1 MARKY
6 DVVVIGAGPNGL
18 ATAAYLAKAGLKVL
32 VLEKRLEAG
41 GGLATELVTA
51 PGFLHNTHAI
61 YHLMVDFAP
70 PNQDFQMEELYNVR
84 YVRPSLQFA
93 MPLADGRCLCLYTD
107 VDKTC
112 SSIARFSER
121 DAATYR
127 EFHDKL
133 DWLMRDFLG
142 PATYV
147 PSVPPLDQIVR
158 LQATEVG
165 REIIALMELSPEEIV
180 NHFFENEHVKA
191 LMLYLACHWG
201 IGHDMNGLGY
211 MALICLNRTT
221 NYRLCLGGS
230 HMVSQA
236 LNKVLVE
243 SGGMI
248 LGSQS
253 IKRIMVSDG
262 RATGV
267 ELENGDVIEADKAVV
282 SSIDP
287 HQTFLRL
294 VGESNLDSEFVEK
307 IKLWQWDKWSLLTV
321 HLALEEPPNFEAAA
335 SNPEINNAF
344 IYVLGYETPDDLI
357 AHWQD
362 IEKGDISAG
371 AGFNACFPSVHDPQQ
386 APPGRCSGLISQ
398 MAPYR
403 IGGTPE
409 KWLSIKFKEDLAWER
424 LEVLRRYAPNITKD
438 KVMGLYVSTP
448 ADIANKF
455 ADMVEG
461 SIKQGAYLP
470 LQMGFLRPNE
480 DCSQYRTPVK
490 NLYLAGAS
498 SYPGG
503 LITFGPGYNA
513 ANAIAEDLQVEKWWK
528 EPEFLIEA
536 RRKGLLD

>member
-1 MARKY
+1 MAGKY
-6 DVVVIGAGPNGL
+6 DVIVIGAGPNGL
-18 ATAAYLAKAGLKVL
+18 ATAAYLAKTGLKVL
-32 VLEKRLEAG
+32 VLEKRIEAG
-41 GGLATELVTA
+41 GGLATELVTE

-70 PNQDFQMEELYNVR
+70 PIRDFQMEELYDVR
-84 YVRPSLQFA
+84 YLRPSLQFA

-107 VDKTC
+107 VERTC
-112 SSIARFSER
+112 SSIAQFSQR
-121 DAATYR
+121 DAAAYR

-133 DWLMRDFLG
+133 DWLMKEFLG

-147 PSVPPLDQIVR
+147 PAVPPLEQIVK
-158 LQATEVG
+158 LQGTEVG
-165 REIIALMELSPEEIV
+165 REIIELMELSPQEIV
-180 NHFFENEHVKA
+180 GRFFENEHVKA
-191 LMLYLACHWG
+191 LLLYLACHWG
-201 IGHDMNGLGY
+201 IEHDMNGLGY
-211 MALICLNRTT
+211 MALICLNRMTH
-221 NYRLCLGGS
+221 YSLCLGGS

-236 LNKVLVE
+236 LNKSLVE
-243 SGGMI
+243 NGGMI
-248 LGSQS
+248 LGSQA
-253 IKRIMVSDG
+253 IKRIIVTDG

-267 ELENGDVIEADKAVV
+267 ELENGDVIQAERAVV

-287 HQTFLRL
+287 HQTFLQL
-294 VGESNLDSEFVEK
+294 VGASNLDREFVEK
-307 IKLWQWDKWSLLTV
+307 IKLWQWDRWSLLTV
-321 HLALEEPPNFEAAA
+321 HLALEEPPDFKAAA
-335 SNPEINNAF
+335 SDPEINNAF

-357 AHWQD
+357 AQWED
-362 IEKGDISAG
+362 IGKGELSTR
-371 AGFNACFPSVHDPQQ
+371 AGFNCCFPSVHDPHQ
-386 APPGRCSGLISQ
+386 APPGRCSGLISE

-403 IGGTPE
+403 LDGTPE
-409 KWLSIKFKEDLAWER
+409 KWLSIRFKEEVARQR
-424 LEVLRRYAPNITKD
+424 LEVLQKYAPNITGD

-480 DCSQYRTPVK
+480 DCSRYLTPVK

-513 ANAIAEDLQVEKWWK
+513 ANAIADDLQVDRWWQ
-528 EPEFLIEA
+528 EPEFIAEA

>member
-1 MARKY
+1 MSSKY
-6 DVVVIGAGPNGL
+6 DVIVIGAGPNGL
-18 ATAAYLAKAGLKVL
+18 TTAAYLAKAGLKVL

-70 PNQDFQMEELYNVR
+70 PIQDFQMEDLYNVK

-93 MPLADGRCLCLYTD
+93 MPLVDGRCLCLYTD

-112 SSIARFSER
+112 SSIAQFSQR
-121 DAATYR
+121 DAAAYR
-127 EFHDKL
+127 DFQGKL
-133 DWLMRDFLG
+133 DWYMREFLG
-142 PATYV
+142 PATYS
-147 PSVPPLDQIVR
+147 PAVPPLEQIPRVEK
-158 LQATEVG
+158 TKVG
-165 REIIALMELSPEEIV
+165 SEIMALMEKSPQEIV
-180 NHFFENEHVKA
+180 EQFFENEHVRA

-201 IGHDMNGLGY
+201 VGYDMNGLGY
-211 MALICLNRTT
+211 MALICLNRITH
-221 NYRLCLGGS
+221 YRLCLGGS

-236 LNKVLVE
+236 LYKVIVENGGLV
-243 SGGMI
+243 
-248 LGSQS
+248 LGSQM
-253 IKRIMVSDG
+253 IKRITVGDG

-267 ELENGDVIEADKAVV
+267 ELEGGDIIEAGRAVV

-287 HQTFLRL
+287 HQTFLQL

-307 IKLWQWDKWSLLTV
+307 IKLWQWDKWSLLTA
-321 HLALEEPPNFEAAA
+321 HLALEKPPNFAAAA

-344 IYVLGYETPDDLI
+344 IYLLGYETPDELI
-357 AHWQD
+357 AHWQE
-362 IEKGDISAG
+362 IEKGEISAR
-371 AGFNACFPSVHDPQQ
+371 AGFNCSFPSIHDPQQ
-386 APPGRCSGLISQ
+386 APPGRCSGLFSE

-403 IGGTPE
+403 VNGTPE
-409 KWLSIKFKEDLAWER
+409 AWLNVKFKEELAWKR
-424 LEVLRRYAPNITKD
+424 LEVLQRYAPNITND
-438 KVMGLYVSTP
+438 KVMALYVSTP

-461 SIKQGAYLP
+461 GIKQGAYLP

-480 DCSQYRTPVK
+480 DCSQYKTPVQ
-490 NLYLAGAS
+490 NLYLAGACT
-498 SYPGG
+498 YPGG

-513 ANAIAEDLQVEKWWK
+513 SNAIADDLQVEKWWK
-528 EPEFLIEA
+528 EPEFIDEA

>member
-1 MARKY
+1 MTRKY
-6 DVVVIGAGPNGL
+6 DVIVIGAGPNGL
-18 ATAAYLAKAGLKVL
+18 TAASYLAKAGLKVL

-41 GGLATELVTA
+41 GGLASEFVTA

-70 PNQDFQMEELYNVR
+70 PIQDFQMEKLYNVK

-93 MPLADGRCLCLYTD
+93 MPLRDGRCLCLYTD
-107 VDKTC
+107 VDRTC
-112 SSIARFSER
+112 SSIAQFSQR
-121 DAATYR
+121 DANTYR
-127 EFHDKL
+127 EFHRKL
-133 DWLMRDFLG
+133 DWYMKEFLG

-147 PSVPPLDQIVR
+147 PAVPPLEQIPRVE
-158 LQATEVG
+158 ATEVG
-165 REIIALMELSPEEIV
+165 REIMALMEKSPQEIV
-180 NHFFENEHVKA
+180 EQFFENEHVKA

-201 IGHDMNGLGY
+201 VGYDMNGLGY
-211 MALICLNRTT
+211 MVLICLNRITH
-221 NYRLCLGGS
+221 YRLCLGGS
-230 HMVSQA
+230 HVLSQA
-236 LNKVLVE
+236 LNKALVE

-248 LGSQS
+248 LGSQR
-253 IKRIMVSDG
+253 IKRIVVSGD

-267 ELENGDVIEADKAVV
+267 ELEDGDIIEADKAIV
-282 SSIDP
+282 SSVDP
-287 HQTFLRL
+287 HQTFLQL

-321 HLALEEPPNFEAAA
+321 HLALEEPPSFKAAA

-344 IYVLGYETPDDLI
+344 IYLLGYETTDDLI

-362 IEKGDISAG
+362 IEEEKISAR
-371 AGFNACFPSVHDPQQ
+371 AGFNCCLPSVHDPKQ
-386 APPGRCSGLISQ
+386 APPGRCSGLISE

-403 IGGTPE
+403 IRGTPE
-409 KWLSIKFKEDLAWER
+409 KWLDIKFKEEIAWKR
-424 LEVLRRYAPNITKD
+424 IEVLQQYAPNITTD

-480 DCSQYRTPVK
+480 DCSRYRTPVK

-513 ANAIAEDLQVEKWWK
+513 ANAIAEDLHLDKWWK
-528 EPEFLIEA
+528 EPEFLVEA